1 MERKAIK
8 FNIVKSEDKDLPSID
23 ELLPIVVENITNGR
37 VNKSYDTCL
46 GNNNSFH
53 CVNSYIHQ
61 ISEAIKLKL
70 NCRTT
75 ISHDNIEFSRLSGG
89 DDMLINYVECHIELL
104 YIDEKDYSLLSSY
117 RNYCR
122 RMQIY

>member
-8 FNIVKSEDKDLPSID
+8 FNIVKSEDKALPSID

-37 VNKSYDTCL
+37 VYKSYDAFL

-75 ISHDNIEFSRLSGG
+75 ISHDNIEFSTPSNG
-89 DDMLINYVECHIELL
+89 DKMLINHVEYYIELL
-104 YIDEKDYSLLSSY
+104 LIDE
-117 RNYCR
+117 NE
-122 RMQIY
+122 

>member
-1 MERKAIK
+1 MYVQSNIKNMERKAIK
-8 FNIVKSEDKDLPSID
+8 FNIVKGKVKDLPSID

-37 VNKSYDTCL
+37 VNKSYDACL

-75 ISHDNIEFSRLSGG
+75 ISHDNIEFSTPSNG
-89 DDMLINYVECHIELL
+89 DKMLINHVEYYIELL
-104 YIDEKDYSLLSSY
+104 LIDE
-117 RNYCR
+117 NE
-122 RMQIY
+122 

>member
-1 MERKAIK
+1 MYVQPNIKNMVRKAIK

-37 VNKSYDTCL
+37 VYKSYDACL

-75 ISHDNIEFSRLSGG
+75 ISHDNIEFSTPSNR
-89 DDMLINYVECHIELL
+89 DEMLINHVEYYIELL
-104 YIDEKDYSLLSSY
+104 FIDE
-117 RNYCR
+117 NE
-122 RMQIY
+122 